1 MGQHWV
7 TEQGPDGIQGRP
19 SASPA
24 NGVCVIMVT
33 NSLVLVLFFFF
44 FNFEGETFNFKMSS
58 GNRDIGKRTLVLRV
72 TCTSKRRRKCGPCLC
87 GPLKSVGSEPDHRD
101 PKGPAERV

>member
-33 NSLVLVLFFFF
+33 NSLFLVFFFF
-44 FNFEGETFNFKMSS
+44 LLTLKVKRLILKCPQEIEILGS
-58 GNRDIGKRTLVLRV
+58 GLSFFV
-72 TCTSKRRRKCGPCLC
+72 
-87 GPLKSVGSEPDHRD
+87 
-101 PKGPAERV
+101 

>member
-44 FNFEGETFNFKMSS
+44 
-58 GNRDIGKRTLVLRV
+58 
-72 TCTSKRRRKCGPCLC
+72 
-87 GPLKSVGSEPDHRD
+87 
-101 PKGPAERV
+101 

>member
-33 NSLVLVLFFFF
+33 NSLVFFFF
-44 FNFEGETFNFKMSS
+44 FLTLKVKRLILKCPQEIEILGS
-58 GNRDIGKRTLVLRV
+58 GLSFFV
-72 TCTSKRRRKCGPCLC
+72 
-87 GPLKSVGSEPDHRD
+87 
-101 PKGPAERV
+101 

>member
-44 FNFEGETFNFKMSS
+44 FLTLKVKRLILKCPQEIEILGS
-58 GNRDIGKRTLVLRV
+58 GLSFFV
-72 TCTSKRRRKCGPCLC
+72 
-87 GPLKSVGSEPDHRD
+87 
-101 PKGPAERV
+101 